1 MPYRRLPNTDAA
13 RISSLKKALSKSQ
26 MPFSENPVIPFKLVH
41 EIETLLPK
49 FETAV
54 DRFKSTYNEQAKANK
69 KHQVHLKNARLYVSH
84 FIQVLNMAVIRQEV
98 KREHKSLYG
107 LAADEN
113 TVPDLASESAVL
125 EWGKKVIDGER
136 ARTSKGG
143 VPIYTPSIAKVSVLY
158 DVFKDS
164 YQEQQYHK
172 LNTQRAQAPIAS
184 LREQIDALILE
195 LWNIVEERF
204 RDLPNDVRLDTC
216 RSYGVIYYYH
226 SNEKEAES
234 TDD

>member
-1 MPYRRLPNTDAA
+1 
-13 RISSLKKALSKSQ
+13 

-54 DRFKSTYNEQAKANK
+54 DRFKNTYNEQAKANK

-107 LAADEN
+107 LATDEN

-125 EWGKKVIDGER
+125 EWGKKVI
-136 ARTSKGG
+136 
-143 VPIYTPSIAKVSVLY
+143 

-216 RSYGVIYYYH
+216 RSYGVIYYYP
-226 SNEKEAES
+226 SNEKQPES